1 VSPTSPPVKIRASEL
16 REGDLLFEPSGDV
29 AGWVLGLHVRDD
41 RVRVRVTQPGLLE
54 IDLGETVIVDA
65 R

>member
-1 VSPTSPPVKIRASEL
+1 MHKL
-16 REGDLLFEPSGDV
+16 KEGDLLFEPSGDA

-54 IDLGETVIVDA
+54 ISLGETVTVDA
-65 R
+65 S